1 MNLAVFDIDGTL
13 TRSKAADGECYA
25 DAWKDE
31 FGVENVSVHTEDFI
45 HSTDSGVASEIF
57 LERLGREGTEDEV
70 ARLIARFVGLMR
82 ERAGRSPEDFEL
94 VPGAG
99 AALARLRDDGNWALA
114 IATGCWRR
122 SADFKIRAAG
132 LDVEGIPLATSDE
145 LLQREDIVSSA
156 IREAKV
162 LHGIKGADGGFGKT
176 VYVGDGVWDCRAA
189 ARMKI
194 AFLGV
199 HDTRDPAPLRE
210 AGARVIIR
218 DYSDL
223 DVFLKGLEA
232 AGVPSGA

>member
-25 DAWKDE
+25 EAWKEE
-31 FGVENVSVHTEDFI
+31 FGLEDVSVHTEDFT

-57 LERLGREGTEDEV
+57 LGRLGREGTEEEI
-70 ARLIARFVGLMR
+70 ARLIRCFVGLMR
-82 ERAGRSPEDFEL
+82 ERAKRSPEDFEL

-114 IATGCWRR
+114 IATGCWRL
-122 SADFKIRAAG
+122 SADFKIRTAG

-145 LLQREDIVSSA
+145 LLQREDILSSA
-156 IREAKV
+156 IRKAKE
-162 LHGIKGADGGFGKT
+162 LHGIRGADGGFEKT
-176 VYVGDGVWDCRAA
+176 IYIGDGVWDCRAA
-189 ARMKI
+189 ARTKI

-210 AGARVIIR
+210 AGAKVIIR

-232 AGVPSGA
+232 AGVPTDA

>member
-25 DAWKDE
+25 EAWKEE
-31 FGVENVSVHTEDFI
+31 FSVENVSVHTEDFI

-57 LERLGREGTEDEV
+57 LERLGRDGTEEEI
-70 ARLIARFVGLMR
+70 ARLIKCFVGLMR
-82 ERAGRSPEDFEL
+82 ERAERSPEDFEL

-132 LDVEGIPLATSDE
+132 LDVEGIPLATSDG
-145 LLQREDIVSSA
+145 LLQREDILSSA
-156 IREAKV
+156 IRKARELREAECR
-162 LHGIKGADGGFGKT
+162 DGFERT
-176 VYVGDGVWDCRAA
+176 VYIGDGVWDCRAA
-189 ARMKI
+189 ALLKL

-199 HDTRDPAPLRE
+199 HDTRDPAPLRA
-210 AGARVIIR
+210 AGARVVIR

-223 DVFLKGLEA
+223 DVFLEGLEA
-232 AGVPSGA
+232 AGVPTGA